1 MEDDLLRRDRGK
13 REGPPSP
20 LTQRGRIARI
30 HPASRH
36 QTAFSTAFPPDCCR
50 MRRARRDGLQ
60 PHQGPNPQPTRFP
73 TRAAVPIPREDYA
86 IGRAH
91 ACTPVTNAHIVY
103 RLLLDIEHSRHPTE
117 YI

>member
-86 IGRAH
+86 PPRKARSEEH
-91 ACTPVTNAHIVY
+91 TSELQSLM
-103 RLLLDIEHSRHPTE
+103 RLSYAVFCLKQKT
-117 YI
+117 